1 MIDPDL
7 IRIEDFD
14 YPLPEDRIAQF
25 PLAERDESRLL
36 VSRDGIISE
45 TVFSEIDRFLPS
57 DSLLIFN
64 DTKVIRARLI
74 FINPTGA
81 KIEIFCLEPLSP
93 VAEVETAFKQTM
105 GCTWKCLI
113 GNKKRWRI
121 GFLQMT
127 FGEAANTGILNANC
141 IQHFDDGSFAIAFHW
156 EPAEKT
162 FSEILDV
169 AGIVPLPPYIHRQ
182 TIPADA
188 GRYQTIYAAHEGSV
202 AAPTAGLHFTENV
215 LNKIKHHD
223 CVFDR
228 VTLHVGVGTFRPVS
242 TPTIRGHVMHPEKIV
257 VSRQTVEQILD
268 YLDRSIIAVGT
279 TSART
284 IESLYWLGVKILQGE
299 DREDPEVLQ
308 WDPYQNPDQPNVN
321 PRKSLTALLSFF
333 NRHQL
338 NEYHGETQ
346 LMILP
351 GYEYKLLSGLITNFH
366 MPQST
371 LLLLVAAMIGE
382 DWKKIYQY
390 ALENNF
396 RFLSYGDCCLFFKQ
410 SR

>member
-1 MIDPDL
+1 MIDPKL

-14 YPLPEDRIAQF
+14 YPLSEDRIAQF
-25 PLAERDESRLL
+25 PLAERDQSRLL
-36 VSRDGIISE
+36 IARNGMIFES
-45 TVFSEIDRFLPS
+45 VFSEIYRFLPS

-74 FINPTGA
+74 FTNPTGA
-81 KIEIFCLEPLSP
+81 KIEIFCLEPISP
-93 VAEVETAFKQTM
+93 VTEVEAAFEQTK

-113 GNKKRWRI
+113 GNFKRWKS

-127 FGEAANTGILNANC
+127 IGDETNAGILNARC
-141 IQHFDDGSFAIAFHW
+141 IQYLGDGFFAIAFHW
-156 EPAEKT
+156 DPPEKP
-162 FSEILDV
+162 FSEILEV

-188 GRYQTIYAAHEGSV
+188 GRYQTIYATHEGSV
-202 AAPTAGLHFTENV
+202 AAPTAGLHFTDHI
-215 LNKIKHHD
+215 LKKIKQHEIE
-223 CVFDR
+223 FAR
-228 VTLHVGVGTFRPVS
+228 VTLHVGIGTFRPVS
-242 TPTIRGHVMHPEKIV
+242 TPTIRDHVMHPEKIV
-257 VSRQTVEQILD
+257 VSRKTVEQVLA
-268 YLDRSIIAVGT
+268 YLDKPIIAVGT
-279 TSART
+279 TSARI
-284 IESLYWLGVKILQGE
+284 IESLYWLGLRILQNEDGE
-299 DREDPEVLQ
+299 NPEVLQ
-308 WDPYQNPDQPNVN
+308 WDPYQDTGQPAVA
-321 PRKSLTALLSFF
+321 PRESLTALLSYF

-338 NEYHGETQ
+338 KDYHGETQ

-351 GYEYKLLSGLITNFH
+351 GYDYKLITGLITNFH
-366 MPQST
+366 IPQST

-396 RFLSYGDCCLFFKQ
+396 RFLSYGDCCLFFTQ